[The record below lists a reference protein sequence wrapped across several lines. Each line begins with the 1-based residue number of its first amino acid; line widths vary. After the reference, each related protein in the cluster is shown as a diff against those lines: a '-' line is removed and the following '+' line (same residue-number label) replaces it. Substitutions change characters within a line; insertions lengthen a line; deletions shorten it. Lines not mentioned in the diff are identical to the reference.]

1 MHAVCIFP
9 KYQRNNTFFSILTA
23 AIVLS
28 LLKIF
33 PIIYT
38 ANTFVTEKQNFSVFY
53 ISSRN
58 ATFFKTAVYI
68 NRDNR
73 FNFIPLAGKP
83 VVDISSSPENGTA
96 VYINRDNRFNFIAL
110 AEKPRVDISSSPGK
124 NSFPIGASINLT
136 CKAEP
141 RAEDVPH
148 ISRWVKYI
156 RWYGPQS
163 NEVEAQCQQPDNKK
177 RVKIYSCPLVLKNLT
192 VDKFGSYTCQS
203 GNDYSNHCTRKSF
216 NIVIQGKQIRPS
228 HRMLGQH

>member
-1 MHAVCIFP
+1 M
-9 KYQRNNTFFSILTA
+9 TA

-58 ATFFKTAVYI
+58 TTFFKTAVYI

-83 VVDISSSPENGTA
+83 VVDISSSPGN
-96 VYINRDNRFNFIAL
+96 
-110 AEKPRVDISSSPGK
+110 

-136 CKAEP
+136 CKAKP
-141 RAEDVPH
+141 RLEDESH
-148 ISRWVKYI
+148 LDRWVKYI

-163 NEVEAQCQQPDNKK
+163 NEVEAQCQQPDIKK
-177 RVKIYSCPLVLKNLT
+177 RVRIYSCPLVLKNLT

-203 GNDYSNHCTRKSF
+203 GNDYARHCTRKSF

>member
-1 MHAVCIFP
+1 M
-9 KYQRNNTFFSILTA
+9 TT

-38 ANTFVTEKQNFSVFY
+38 ANTFVTEKQNLSVFY

-68 NRDNR
+68 NRGNR
-73 FNFIPLAGKP
+73 FNFIPLAEKP
-83 VVDISSSPENGTA
+83 VVDISSSPEN
-96 VYINRDNRFNFIAL
+96 
-110 AEKPRVDISSSPGK
+110 
-124 NSFPIGASINLT
+124 NSFPIGASIILT
-136 CKAEP
+136 CKAAP
-141 RAEDVPH
+141 RVKDDTH

-163 NEVEAQCQQPDNKK
+163 DEVEAQCQQPDKK
-177 RVKIYSCPLVLKNLT
+177 TRKKEYRCQLVLKNLT

-203 GNDYSNHCTRKSF
+203 GNDYPKHCTKKSF

-228 HRMLGQH
+228 HRMPGQH

>member
-1 MHAVCIFP
+1 MHAVFLFP
-9 KYQRNNTFFSILTA
+9 KYQRNNTFFSILTT

-38 ANTFVTEKQNFSVFY
+38 ANTFETEKQNLFVFY

-73 FNFIPLAGKP
+73 FNFIPLAEKP
-83 VVDISSSPENGTA
+83 VVAISSSPEN
-96 VYINRDNRFNFIAL
+96 
-110 AEKPRVDISSSPGK
+110 

-141 RAEDVPH
+141 RAEDVLH
-148 ISRWVKYI
+148 LDRWVNYI
-156 RWYGPQS
+156 RWYDPQG
-163 NEVEAQCQQPDNKK
+163 NEVGEKCQQPDQKK
-177 RVKIYSCPLVLKNLT
+177 RVKSCPLVLKNLT

-203 GNDYSNHCTRKSF
+203 GNDYPNHCTRKSF
-216 NIVIQGKQIRPS
+216 NIVIQGKHIRPS
-228 HRMLGQH
+228 HRMLGQY

>member
-1 MHAVCIFP
+1 M
-9 KYQRNNTFFSILTA
+9 TT

-38 ANTFVTEKQNFSVFY
+38 ANTFVTEKQSLSVFY

-73 FNFIPLAGKP
+73 FNFIPLAEKP
-83 VVDISSSPENGTA
+83 VVDISSSPEN
-96 VYINRDNRFNFIAL
+96 
-110 AEKPRVDISSSPGK
+110 
-124 NSFPIGASINLT
+124 NSFPIGASIILT
-136 CKAEP
+136 CKAWP
-141 RAEDVPH
+141 RAVDVPH

-163 NEVEAQCQQPDNKK
+163 NEVEAQCQQLDKK
-177 RVKIYSCPLVLKNLT
+177 NRDEEYSCQLVLTNLT

-203 GNDYSNHCTRKSF
+203 GNDYPNHCTMKSF
-216 NIVIQGKQIRPS
+216 NIVIQGKHIRPS
-228 HRMLGQH
+228 HRMLGQY

>member
-1 MHAVCIFP
+1 M
-9 KYQRNNTFFSILTA
+9 TA

-38 ANTFVTEKQNFSVFY
+38 ANTFVTEKQKFSVFY

-73 FNFIPLAGKP
+73 FNFIPLAVKP
-83 VVDISSSPENGTA
+83 VVDISSSPGN
-96 VYINRDNRFNFIAL
+96 
-110 AEKPRVDISSSPGK
+110 
-124 NSFPIGASINLT
+124 NSFPIGASINPT
-136 CKAEP
+136 CTARP
-141 RAEDVPH
+141 RPEDYRQ
-148 ISRWVKYI
+148 INTWVKYI

-163 NEVEAQCQQPDNKK
+163 NEVEAQCQQPDYKK

-203 GNDYSNHCTRKSF
+203 GNDYPNHCTMKSF
-216 NIVIQGKQIRPS
+216 NIVIQGKHIRPS
-228 HRMLGQH
+228 HRMLGQY

>member
-1 MHAVCIFP
+1 M
-9 KYQRNNTFFSILTA
+9 TA

-83 VVDISSSPENGTA
+83 VVDISSSPEN
-96 VYINRDNRFNFIAL
+96 
-110 AEKPRVDISSSPGK
+110 
-124 NSFPIGASINLT
+124 NSFPIGASIILT
-136 CKAEP
+136 CEAEP
-141 RAEDVPH
+141 RAEDDLQ
-148 ISRWVKYI
+148 ISKWVKYI

-163 NEVEAQCQQPDNKK
+163 NEVEAQCQQPDKKK
-177 RVKIYSCPLVLKNLT
+177 RVNKYSCPLVLKNLT

-203 GNDYSNHCTRKSF
+203 GNDYPHHCTRKSF

-228 HRMLGQH
+228 HRMLRQY

>member
-38 ANTFVTEKQNFSVFY
+38 ANTFVTEKQNLSVFY

-73 FNFIPLAGKP
+73 FNFIPLAEKP
-83 VVDISSSPENGTA
+83 VVDISSSPEN
-96 VYINRDNRFNFIAL
+96 
-110 AEKPRVDISSSPGK
+110 
-124 NSFPIGASINLT
+124 NSFPIGASIILT

-141 RAEDVPH
+141 RAEDDAYLR
-148 ISRWVKYI
+148 RWVKYI

-163 NEVEAQCQQPDNKK
+163 NEVEAQCQQPDYKK

-203 GNDYSNHCTRKSF
+203 GNDYPKHCTKKSF